1 MSAGNGND
9 GNGRIA
15 LLGDHKSAR
24 PTNAE
29 IAHQMAESV
38 AEIAEAKAIKVCEFY
53 LTQLPELVAR
63 MLAEAFAAHG
73 LELKPPPENPD
84 VPTVGSVVREA
95 VDDEMDS

>member
-15 LLGDHKSAR
+15 LLGDHKLAR
-24 PTNAE
+24 PTKAE
-29 IAHQMAESV
+29 IEQQMAEAV
-38 AEIAEAKAIKVCEFY
+38 AKIAEAKAIGVCEFY

-73 LELKPPPENPD
+73 LELKPPPTL
-84 VPTVGSVVREA
+84 PTDTVAEPQ
-95 VDDEMDS
+95 